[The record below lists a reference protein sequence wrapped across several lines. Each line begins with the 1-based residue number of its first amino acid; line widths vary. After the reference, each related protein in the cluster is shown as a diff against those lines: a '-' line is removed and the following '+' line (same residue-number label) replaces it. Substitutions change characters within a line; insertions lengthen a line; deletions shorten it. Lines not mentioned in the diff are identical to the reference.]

1 MHWSEA
7 KGCERSTAFQGQ
19 HINFL
24 KYIYIYKVQYLSSQH
39 AQCGRE
45 CCLHQTT
52 QVHVF
57 AFPVKSK
64 EHRLT
69 IAATECVED
78 ALLKKQNKTKGDII
92 TSC

>member
-1 MHWSEA
+1 MRKVYCVS
-7 KGCERSTAFQGQ
+7 RTAYKLFKK
-19 HINFL
+19 IYT
-24 KYIYIYKVQYLSSQH
+24 KYNI
-39 AQCGRE
+39 
-45 CCLHQTT
+45 CLHNMLSV
-52 QVHVF
+52 VHIF